1 MVSKAVHKYA
11 RVSPKKA
18 RIVLDLIRGKGVE
31 EASSILLSRPQESLA
46 ADLESA

>member
-18 RIVLDLIRGKGVE
+18 RVVLDLIRGKERRGGFLDS
-31 EASSILLSRPQESLA
+31 AFRPQEGFA
-46 ADLESA
+46 AAL